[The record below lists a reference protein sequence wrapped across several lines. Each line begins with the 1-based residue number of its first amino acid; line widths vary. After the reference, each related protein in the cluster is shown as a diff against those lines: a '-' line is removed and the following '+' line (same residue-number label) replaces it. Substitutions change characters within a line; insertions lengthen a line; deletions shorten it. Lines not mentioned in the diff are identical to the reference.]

1 MDIVEKVFEL
11 LKTKFTGVDN
21 TLLRRIAEKKCEG
34 KTDEKEAQTVADA
47 ISFSDVMNSYAD
59 SRVGEATKTAIK
71 NYEKKF
77 NIKDGKTLETPPKD
91 PPKPADPP
99 KEPTMAELIA
109 NAVSAAV
116 KPLSDK
122 IVSFET
128 EKNVKTRETQILDKA
143 KEYGI
148 PEKYAKR
155 CAIKDDED
163 LDVYFKDLKQ
173 DFADS
178 GTIIGA
184 PETAEQKV
192 EKENEAI
199 AAAINK
205 GTDEIVNERSK

>member
-1 MDIVEKVFEL
+1 MDLVSKVLGL
-11 LKTKFTGVDN
+11 LKTKFTGVDE
-21 TLLRRIAEKKCEG
+21 TLLRHIAENKCNG
-34 KTDEKEAQTVADA
+34 KTDENEAQTITDG
-47 ISFSDVMNSYAD
+47 IGFSDVMNSYAD

-71 NYEKKF
+71 NYEKKY
-77 NIKDGKTLETPPKD
+77 NIKDGAKVETPPVVD

-116 KPLSDK
+116 KPLSEK
-122 IVSFET
+122 LISFET
-128 EKNVKTRETQILDKA
+128 EKNAKTRETQIMDKA

-148 PEKYAKR
+148 PESFAKR
-155 CAIKDDED
+155 CSIKDDED
-163 LDVYFKDLKQ
+163 LDTYFKDLKQ
-173 DFADS
+173 DFSNNGAPL
-178 GTIIGA
+178 GA

-205 GTDEIVNERSK
+205 GTEEIVNNNN